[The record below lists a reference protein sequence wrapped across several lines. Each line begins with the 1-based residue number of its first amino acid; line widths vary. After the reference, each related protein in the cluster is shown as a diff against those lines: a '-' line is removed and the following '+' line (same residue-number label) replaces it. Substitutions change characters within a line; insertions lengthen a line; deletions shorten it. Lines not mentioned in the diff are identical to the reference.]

1 MRRPARLLLAVLTF
15 GPALLAGCAG
25 DASPATPI
33 SAGETAT
40 VVQAGVAP
48 APSQPAASLPPTPTP
63 YCVNDAQFM
72 EDLTLSDGTEVLPGA
87 VMDKRWLMLNRG
99 ECAWG
104 PEYRLVQIGDS
115 RLEGPGALAL
125 YPAVAGEQAV
135 WPVQLVA
142 PSVEGEFLSR
152 WRAQAPDGT
161 LFGDEV
167 YVLVVV
173 DASPLTPTPI
183 PTAASP

>member
-1 MRRPARLLLAVLTF
+1 MNGPARLLLTVTF
-15 GPALLAGCAG
+15 GSALLTGCSAGS
-25 DASPATPI
+25 SPATLQPTT
-33 SAGETAT
+33 AAT
-40 VVQAGVAP
+40 VVLQVEPALAP
-48 APSQPAASLPPTPTP
+48 TETPIPLPPTSTAF
-63 YCVNDAQFM
+63 CVNDAQFI
-72 EDLTLSDGTEVLPGA
+72 EDLTLPDGTEVLPGA
-87 VMDKRWLMLNRG
+87 VLDKRWLILNRG

-115 RLEGPGALAL
+115 RIEGPGALAL
-125 YPAVAGEQAV
+125 YPAVAGGQAV
-135 WPVQLVA
+135 WQVQLVA
-142 PSVEGEFLSR
+142 PQEEGEFISR